1 MDTMDPNYTV
11 PHQVAAHTGT
21 DHPVDGNQSAA
32 NTGKARLLI
41 VDDVRENRD
50 ILRRRFER
58 NGFHTT
64 QAASGLEALDLIGRE
79 AFDLVLLDMMMPE
92 IGGLEVLNRI
102 RSEYS
107 PGVLPVIMVTAKSQS
122 EDIVDALGHG
132 ANDYIT
138 KPVDFSIALA
148 RVITQIDRKRAEE
161 KIQQMNEELSRTNE
175 ALEDRVA
182 DRTKDLV
189 NANQQLRSEME
200 QREKSQ
206 AKIVH
211 LAHHDAL
218 TGLGNRLLFHKE
230 LRDTVAHR
238 RRHGGN
244 LAVLY
249 IDLDGFKTIN
259 DTLGHGTGDA
269 VLKHLA
275 SRMQNVLREGDKIG
289 RLGGDEFAIIQRG
302 NEQQAL
308 ALATRL
314 IELLKV
320 PFSID
325 THQLAIG
332 ASIGIVVAND
342 DYQDPTQLLRAA
354 DQAMYRAKADGRG
367 RIRLFEPEFDRQ
379 VQERRDLEV
388 AFRAVVDRDG
398 LQIYY
403 QPLVNLRSGQIS
415 GFEALSRWEDPQRGF
430 VPPDIFIPLAEEI
443 GLIGTIGER
452 VLQRACAE
460 AATWPEHITV
470 AVNLS
475 PAQFQGDQLVSAVKD
490 ALASS
495 GLPPSRL
502 ALEITESIFL
512 QGIESNIAI
521 LSEFG
526 KLGVKI
532 SMDDFGTGY
541 SSLSYLRSF
550 AFDKIKIDKSFVR
563 DLSTSERSLAIVR
576 AVCELARSFGAT
588 TTAEG
593 VETDSQREQ
602 ITAEGCT
609 EMQGY
614 IFSGPLPANEIPA
627 LLARELPARG

>member
-1 MDTMDPNYTV
+1 
-11 PHQVAAHTGT
+11 
-21 DHPVDGNQSAA
+21 
-32 NTGKARLLI
+32 
-41 VDDVRENRD
+41 
-50 ILRRRFER
+50 
-58 NGFHTT
+58 
-64 QAASGLEALDLIGRE
+64 
-79 AFDLVLLDMMMPE
+79 
-92 IGGLEVLNRI
+92 
-102 RSEYS
+102 
-107 PGVLPVIMVTAKSQS
+107 
-122 EDIVDALGHG
+122 
-132 ANDYIT
+132 
-138 KPVDFSIALA
+138 
-148 RVITQIDRKRAEE
+148 
-161 KIQQMNEELSRTNE
+161 
-175 ALEDRVA
+175 
-182 DRTKDLV
+182 
-189 NANQQLRSEME
+189 
-200 QREKSQ
+200 
-206 AKIVH
+206 
-211 LAHHDAL
+211 
-218 TGLGNRLLFHKE
+218 
-230 LRDTVAHR
+230 
-238 RRHGGN
+238 
-244 LAVLY
+244 
-249 IDLDGFKTIN
+249 
-259 DTLGHGTGDA
+259 
-269 VLKHLA
+269 
-275 SRMQNVLREGDKIG
+275 
-289 RLGGDEFAIIQRG
+289 
-302 NEQQAL
+302 
-308 ALATRL
+308 
-314 IELLKV
+314 
-320 PFSID
+320 
-325 THQLAIG
+325 
-332 ASIGIVVAND
+332 
-342 DYQDPTQLLRAA
+342 
-354 DQAMYRAKADGRG
+354 MYRAKADGRG

-475 PAQFQGDQLVSAVKD
+475 PAQFQGGQLVSAVKD

-593 VETDSQREQ
+593 VETDSQRDQ
-602 ITAEGCT
+602 VTAEGCT

-627 LLARELPARG
+627 LLARVLPARG